1 MCISLGSLEMAV
13 SVRELRQ
20 PSILHRIVTMTSLD
34 TVDNSSAVV
43 TAASQRPSKVY
54 TSALMKLNWMADSA
68 QNDAEPSV
76 DVSGC

>member
-43 TAASQRPSKVY
+43 TAASQRSSKVG
-54 TSALMKLNWMADSA
+54 ALMKLNWMPDSA
-68 QNDAEPSV
+68 QSDAESSV
-76 DVSGC
+76 DVAGC